1 MFSTLRARILLAA
14 LVVITL
20 ALVINGIASYT
31 TVKHHNN
38 QQITRNLSAVVK
50 GNTQAINE
58 WFSARYT
65 MLASMEDAV
74 DSDDPLAALSQLAA
88 PGNYISAYIAYPS
101 TSDAIFP
108 MAGSPSDYDPRQRPW
123 YKGANEA
130 QDTVITAPYV
140 DAQSGGLIVTFA
152 RPFIVMDNWPL
163 SSGLTLRSLMLLR

>member
-88 PGNYISAYIAYPS
+88 SGNYISAYIAYPS
-101 TSDAIFP
+101 TSDAIF
-108 MAGSPSDYDPRQRPW
+108 SDGWQPP
-123 YKGANEA
+123 
-130 QDTVITAPYV
+130 VITTLVSGPGTK
-140 DAQSGGLIVTFA
+140 AQTRRRI
-152 RPFIVMDNWPL
+152 RL
-163 SSGLTLRSLMLLR
+163 SRHLM